1 MVECVGLLFKKEDSR
16 FFFFFLRLHE
26 NFSFFV
32 LRAILENQRIY
43 LLKRESKFIL
53 FILDSVF
60 QVKAEEGFPVPFS
73 F

>member
-16 FFFFFLRLHE
+16 FFFFLRLHE

-32 LRAILENQRIY
+32 LRAILESQRIY

-53 FILDSVF
+53 FYF
-60 QVKAEEGFPVPFS
+60 GFCLS
-73 F
+73 S